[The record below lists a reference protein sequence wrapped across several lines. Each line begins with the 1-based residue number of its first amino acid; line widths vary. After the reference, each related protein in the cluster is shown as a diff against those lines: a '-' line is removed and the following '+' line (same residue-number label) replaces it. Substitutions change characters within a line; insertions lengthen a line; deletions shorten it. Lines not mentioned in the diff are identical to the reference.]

1 MAIASFGENCNGH
14 SIGYVLASGQPETS
28 MERRSKMDHLV
39 KNLALH
45 WLEDFTVR
53 SGVSKEILITLQK
66 LGGFAIMHLHSHA
79 YAVELMNL
87 TFPGQMAEQ
96 PQLGDQPS
104 GPRGTG
110 QLHSQIE
117 TKCSNFQMSPSTAL
131 SQM

>member
-1 MAIASFGENCNGH
+1 
-14 SIGYVLASGQPETS
+14 
-28 MERRSKMDHLV
+28 MDHLV